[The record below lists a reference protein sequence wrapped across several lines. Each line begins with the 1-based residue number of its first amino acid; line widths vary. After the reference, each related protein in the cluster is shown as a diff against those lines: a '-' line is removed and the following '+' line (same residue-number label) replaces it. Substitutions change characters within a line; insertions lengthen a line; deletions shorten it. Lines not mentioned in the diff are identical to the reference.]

1 MSISKVRTSKEIYSG
16 AVFSVVSEEIE
27 YPNGLIATRD
37 VVRHPG
43 AVVIIPIRDP
53 QTILFVRQYRHPIGR
68 TILELPA
75 GTLEPGEEPLNCAQ
89 REIAEEVGYSARTW
103 TSLGGVFPA
112 PGFCD
117 EYQHLFL
124 ATDLYEHQ
132 LPGDEDEII
141 EIQEVPCSAI
151 TAMVQDHVIQDGK
164 TLAAL
169 FRARLAGLLEL

>member
-1 MSISKVRTSKEIYSG
+1 MSFSKVRTSKEIYTG

-27 YPNGLIATRD
+27 FPNGLIATRD

-43 AVVIIPIRDP
+43 AVVIIPILEP
-53 QTILFVRQYRHPIGR
+53 HTILFVRQYRHPIGR

-75 GTLEPGEEPLNCAQ
+75 GTLETGEEPLSCAQ
-89 REIAEEVGYSARTW
+89 REIAEEVGYGAHKW
-103 TSLGGVFPA
+103 TSLGGIFPA

-124 ATDLYEHQ
+124 ATDLFEQ
-132 LPGDEDEII
+132 RLPGDDDEII
-141 EIQEVPCSAI
+141 EVEAVPCSALD
-151 TAMVQDHVIQDGK
+151 AMVQDQVIQDAK